1 MESTRVDGDGR
12 IALAGGIVVAQRE
25 APHLLWVDIDGTE
38 VTLVENW
45 HAPIT
50 ALAAVGGRLVIGQ
63 SAPGALFE
71 ISNQVKSPP
80 YWLIALP
87 SMLTLEPDGDGLLMG
102 TGQPAMV
109 MSWQN
114 GNLDVE
120 VEIGAQ
126 HVRSLSRC
134 GSMGIVVGGAEPGI
148 VYRQGTEV
156 PQALSL
162 LIQNIR
168 NYCDHL

>member
-1 MESTRVDGDGR
+1 MREVWNRPESMVTAASLWR
-12 IALAGGIVVAQRE
+12 GGIVVAQRE

-71 ISNQVKSPP
+71 ISEPGKEPTLLVDSFAE
-80 YWLIALP
+80 YVW
-87 SMLTLEPDGDGLLMG
+87 TLEPDGDGLLMG

-126 HVRSLSRC
+126 HVRS
-134 GSMGIVVGGAEPGI
+134 V
-148 VYRQGTEV
+148 
-156 PQALSL
+156 
-162 LIQNIR
+162 
-168 NYCDHL
+168 